1 MLILAFDSTAVTA
14 SCAVAD
20 IDKNSDSYIS
30 VNRFSLFSVKNKL
43 THSENLMPMA
53 VEVIAK
59 FGCTIKDIDRIA
71 VTVGPGS
78 FTGVR
83 IGVSTVKGLAMPE
96 NIPCVAVS
104 TLEALAANI
113 TTPIDAVICPLM
125 DARRNQFYNALFD
138 GNGKRLCEDRVITA
152 EALTEEFSKTEKS
165 VILCGDGAVLYKS
178 LSGSLNNNTVIAS
191 PATMY
196 QNALSVAVCGYSG
209 KAISA
214 EAIQPLYLRPS
225 QAEREANEAKT
236 SKGSDLK

>member
-20 IDKNSDSYIS
+20 INKNSNGYIS
-30 VNRFSLFSVKNKL
+30 VDRFSLFSVKNKL

-104 TLEALAANI
+104 TLEALATNI

-125 DARRNQFYNALFD
+125 DARRSQFYNALFD
-138 GNGKRLCEDRVITA
+138 GYGKRLCEDRVITA
-152 EALTEEFSKTEKS
+152 EALTEELSKTEKS

-178 LSGSLNNNTVIAS
+178 LSGSLNNTVIAS
-191 PATMY
+191 PATIN

-209 KAISA
+209 EAISA
-214 EAIQPLYLRPS
+214 EAIQPIYLRPS
-225 QAEREANEAKT
+225 QAEREANEK
-236 SKGSDLK
+236 KNK